1 MAYIR
6 EDRSELLH
14 YDIPDFPVFFR
25 KNHIPANCIFND
37 TSVHWHDEV
46 EFIYVVSGSIGYLVN
61 GKTLRIPQG
70 HGLFVNSRQLHL
82 ILQDNQ
88 DCVLYCLIFHPSI
101 LCSSAVIAKSVSD
114 IVSGD
119 TPYIELDCAD
129 DDCRCTLEHIA
140 SIDGLSSDTAGQ
152 LETMRALYGIWHGL
166 YRKANVSCGGDHL
179 ASSDLVVIRQIM
191 LFVQEHCSEDITLDE
206 LCRAGNVGKTKC
218 SELFKKYLNTTPMG
232 YVRDFRIEKSIK
244 LMESGMTISEAA
256 HSTGFSELSHFSK
269 VFKSKMLTNPKEYM
283 ERRRRES
290 Q

>member
-1 MAYIR
+1 
-6 EDRSELLH
+6 
-14 YDIPDFPVFFR
+14 
-25 KNHIPANCIFND
+25 
-37 TSVHWHDEV
+37 
-46 EFIYVVSGSIGYLVN
+46 
-61 GKTLRIPQG
+61 
-70 HGLFVNSRQLHL
+70 
-82 ILQDNQ
+82 
-88 DCVLYCLIFHPSI
+88 
-101 LCSSAVIAKSVSD
+101 
-114 IVSGD
+114 
-119 TPYIELDCAD
+119 
-129 DDCRCTLEHIA
+129 
-140 SIDGLSSDTAGQ
+140 
-152 LETMRALYGIWHGL
+152 
-166 YRKANVSCGGDHL
+166 
-179 ASSDLVVIRQIM
+179 M